1 MILYFSS
8 QYCFPRNTRGMIN
21 DFSPE
26 FMQIHIHAN
35 IRTKMKRCFSNL
47 YVSDTSV
54 KRRRVKKKKKRTSE
68 ECYTGEKENVQDP
81 YGVYWWM
88 GSIMKRRAWVE
99 QQWTPF
105 SNSTL
110 STNREIMYAE
120 NNCRLKAN
128 RWIFIRGLRSL
139 RRNNN
144 RNSRSSPSKKYGL
157 TNTLFNALFSPWL
170 KTILN
175 AATVYG

>member
-1 MILYFSS
+1 MNKDETLLFKFI
-8 QYCFPRNTRGMIN
+8 CFRYECKETLR
-21 DFSPE
+21 
-26 FMQIHIHAN
+26 
-35 IRTKMKRCFSNL
+35 KK
-47 YVSDTSV
+47 
-54 KRRRVKKKKKRTSE
+54 KKKKKRTSE
-68 ECYTGEKENVQDP
+68 KCYTGEKENVQDP

-88 GSIMKRRAWVE
+88 GSIMKRRARVE

-128 RWIFIRGLRSL
+128 RWIFIRGFRSL

-144 RNSRSSPSKKYGL
+144 RNSRSPPSKKYGL
-157 TNTLFNALFSPWL
+157 TNMLFNALFSPWL

-175 AATVYG
+175 VATVYG